1 MKRFRF
7 SLETVLSYKQQV
19 LDSLQVEH
27 AGILQ
32 MIREQEK
39 KIAECWV
46 RYRAYNEEYR
56 ERSLV
61 GIAVMD
67 ARVYENGL
75 RGMEETI
82 QLETEALEE
91 MKKREEEKRNEVIE
105 ARKETA
111 SIEKL
116 KEKKIAEYQKEAAK
130 ADEAFVEEFVS
141 AVRARNSGE

>member
-7 SLETVLSYKQQV
+7 SLETVLSYKQQM

-32 MIREQEK
+32 MMREQEK

-46 RYRAYNEEYR
+46 RYREYNEEYR
-56 ERSLV
+56 ERSLE
-61 GIAVMD
+61 GIPVMD

-82 QLETEALEE
+82 QLETEVLEE
-91 MKKREEEKRNEVIE
+91 LKKQEEEKRNEVIE
-105 ARKETA
+105 ARKDTA

-116 KEKKIAEYQKEAAK
+116 KEKKLAEYQKEMTK

-141 AVRARNSGE
+141 SARARSPGE

>member
-32 MIREQEK
+32 RMREQEK
-39 KIAECWV
+39 KIADCWV

-56 ERSLV
+56 ERSLT
-61 GIAVMD
+61 GISVMD
-67 ARVYENGL
+67 ARFYENGL

-91 MKKREEEKRNEVIE
+91 LKKQEEEKRNEVIE

-116 KEKKIAEYQKEAAK
+116 KEKKIAEYQKEMTK

-141 AVRARNSGE
+141 AARARNPGE